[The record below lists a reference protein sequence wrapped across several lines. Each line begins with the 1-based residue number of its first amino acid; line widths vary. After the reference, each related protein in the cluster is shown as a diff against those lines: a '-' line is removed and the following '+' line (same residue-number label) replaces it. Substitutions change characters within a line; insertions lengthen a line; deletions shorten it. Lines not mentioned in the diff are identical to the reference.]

1 VQVFSPGVAVTVYLV
16 IADPPFEIGAV
27 HDTVD
32 FADSN
37 DVASTPVGAPGT
49 VDTSAAADAVDAAE
63 APDAFVAD
71 TLNV

>member
-1 VQVFSPGVAVTVYLV
+1 MDPILSVFTEYFTIVE
-16 IADPPFEIGAV
+16 PFALIGAV

-63 APDAFVAD
+63 TPDAFVAD